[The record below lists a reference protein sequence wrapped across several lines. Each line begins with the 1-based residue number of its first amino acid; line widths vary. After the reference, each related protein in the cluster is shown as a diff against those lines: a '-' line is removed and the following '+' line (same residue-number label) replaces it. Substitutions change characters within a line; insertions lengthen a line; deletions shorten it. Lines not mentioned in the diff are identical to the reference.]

1 MNIYHKLENLKL
13 NDIMFY
19 KPTINKIA
27 HYMYFYKV
35 AYNIESFV
43 LNTLLIEVDIKDI
56 LVIKDNTNYK
66 VSILIDDAF
75 LNKIKDVELALLN
88 KMNKIINKQVMMS
101 CYKFL
106 LIHKNV
112 YTYNE
117 YPTNIKLFLRI
128 SGIWESDTQIGLTT
142 KLFIH
147 QP

>member
-1 MNIYHKLENLKL
+1 
-13 NDIMFY
+13 
-19 KPTINKIA
+19 
-27 HYMYFYKV
+27 V

-43 LNTLLIEVDIKDI
+43 LNTLLIEVNIKDI
-56 LVIKDNTNYK
+56 IITKDNNVYK
-66 VSILIDDAF
+66 VSIIIEDAF
-75 LNKIKDVELALLN
+75 LNKIKEVETTLLN
-88 KMNKIINKQVMMS
+88 KMNQLINKQIMLS

-106 LIHKNV
+106 LIHKNI

-117 YPTNIKLFLRI
+117 YPTNIKLYLRI

>member
-1 MNIYHKLENLKL
+1 MNIYHKLEDIKL
-13 NDIMFY
+13 NNIMC

-27 HYMYFYKV
+27 HYIYFYKV
-35 AYNIESFV
+35 AYNIETFI
-43 LNTLLIEVDIKDI
+43 LNTLLIEVNIKD
-56 LVIKDNTNYK
+56 VIITKDNIYK
-66 VSILIDDAF
+66 VSIIIDDTF
-75 LNKIKDVELALLN
+75 LNKIKDVETNLLN
-88 KMNKIINKQVMMS
+88 KMNQLINKQIILS

>member
-1 MNIYHKLENLKL
+1 MNIYHKLDDIKL

-56 LVIKDNTNYK
+56 IVTKDNTNYK
-66 VSILIDDAF
+66 VSIIIDDAF
-75 LNKIKDVELALLN
+75 LNKIKDVENILLN
-88 KMNKIINKQVMMS
+88 KMNQLINKQIVLS

-112 YTYNE
+112 YTYND

>member
-1 MNIYHKLENLKL
+1 MNIYHKLEDIKI

-27 HYMYFYKV
+27 HYMYFYKI

-43 LNTLLIEVDIKDI
+43 LNTLLIEVKIKDI
-56 LVIKDNTNYK
+56 IITKDTNYK
-66 VSILIDDAF
+66 VSIIIDDEF
-75 LNKIKDVELALLN
+75 LNKIKDVENNLLV
-88 KMNKIINKQVMMS
+88 KMNQLINKQIVLS

>member
-56 LVIKDNTNYK
+56 IVIKDNTNYK

>member
-1 MNIYHKLENLKL
+1 MNIYHKLEDIKL
-13 NDIMFY
+13 NNIMFC

-27 HYMYFYKV
+27 HYIYFYKV
-35 AYNIESFV
+35 AYNIETFI
-43 LNTLLIEVDIKDI
+43 LNTLLIEVNIKD
-56 LVIKDNTNYK
+56 VIITKDNNIYK
-66 VSILIDDAF
+66 VSIIIDDTF
-75 LNKIKDVELALLN
+75 LNKIKDVETNLLN
-88 KMNKIINKQVMMS
+88 KMNQLINKQIILS

-128 SGIWESDTQIGLTT
+128 SGIWESDNQIGLTT

>member
-1 MNIYHKLENLKL
+1 MNIYHKLEDIKI

-27 HYMYFYKV
+27 HYMYFYKI

-43 LNTLLIEVDIKDI
+43 LNTLLIEVKIKDI
-56 LVIKDNTNYK
+56 NITKDANYK
-66 VSILIDDAF
+66 VSIIIDDDF
-75 LNKIKDVELALLN
+75 LNKIKEIENALLV
-88 KMNKIINKQVMMS
+88 KMNQLINKQIVLS

-106 LIHKNV
+106 LIHKNI

>member
-1 MNIYHKLENLKL
+1 MNIYHKLDDIKI

-43 LNTLLIEVDIKDI
+43 LNTLLIEVNIKDTI
-56 LVIKDNTNYK
+56 ITKDNNVYK
-66 VSILIDDAF
+66 VSIIIDEVF
-75 LNKIKDVELALLN
+75 LNKIKEIETTLLN
-88 KMNKIINKQVMMS
+88 KMNQMINKQIMLS

-106 LIHKNV
+106 LIHKNI

-117 YPTNIKLFLRI
+117 YPTNIKLYLRI